1 MSKIAHEAA
10 VTRKRVRDSSAADE
24 SDAVRIKIS
33 SVVKSAVTK
42 KSAADSDND
51 VDAAPSEGKARG
63 KGKSA
68 ALKKK
73 AASEIKKSLE
83 DKKIKHS
90 TAVSSVIYLGHIP
103 HGFYEKEISNFFAQF
118 GEVKRVKLFRSQKTN
133 GSKGYAFVQFAEADV
148 ASTAA
153 QSMDGYFLSDRQLV
167 CRLIPA
173 NKLHRG
179 MFARLKAKKVV
190 EESIEDS
197 ALVASLE
204 PASEKVDGSNEI
216 SAKKAKK
223 YLKDQ
228 INKQK
233 KLLAMGID
241 FDILK
246 VTSLA

>member
-10 VTRKRVRDSSAADE
+10 VTRKRVRDSSAAE
-24 SDAVRIKIS
+24 QSDAIRIKIS
-33 SVVKSAVTK
+33 PAVN
-42 KSAADSDND
+42 SAASNAIDNEEKE
-51 VDAAPSEGKARG
+51 VAAPTEGKARG

-73 AASEIKKSLE
+73 AAAVVKKSIE

-90 TAVSSVIYLGHIP
+90 TAVSSVVYLGHIP

-118 GEVKRVKLFRSQKTN
+118 GEVKRVKLFRSEKTN
-133 GSKGYAFVQFAEADV
+133 GSKGYAFVNFAEADV
-148 ASTAA
+148 ALTAA
-153 QSMDGYFLSDRQLV
+153 QSMDGYFLSERQLV

-190 EESIEDS
+190 EESTEDS
-197 ALVASLE
+197 DLAASLE
-204 PASEKVDGSNEI
+204 PAIEMSGTSKDTFE
-216 SAKKAKK
+216 KKAKK

-228 INKQK
+228 KSKQK
-233 KLLAMGID
+233 KLIAMGID
-241 FDILK
+241 FDLLK
-246 VTSLA
+246 ATSSSA